1 MSYIKELQKRMVAAG
16 QSVPAPAPQ
25 QNDKAK
31 NLAALLPPAPKQA
44 AISVSTFDLMPN
56 FKLPTV
62 ENQPLEPIAD
72 FDNVL
77 NELES
82 IKQKIN
88 EPAPPVQHD
97 VKPKEKTCLLKIPK
111 KRDAWCEVINEMTNE
126 IYAEAEYSE
135 LPKGARAKV
144 WASLCA
150 NPPHGY
156 AITTGEDRG
165 EVCLNMEGCKSLG
178 KKAFQERWRNYTK

>member
-1 MSYIKELQKRMVAAG
+1 MSYKKELQKRMIAAG
-16 QSVPAPAPQ
+16 QSVPEPALQ

-31 NLAALLPPAPKQA
+31 KLATLLPPAPKQA
-44 AISVSTFDLMPN
+44 AISVNAFDLMPN

-88 EPAPPVQHD
+88 EPAPPIQHD
-97 VKPKEKTCLLKIPK
+97 VKQKETTSPLKIPQK
-111 KRDAWCEVINEMTNE
+111 KDDWFEVINEMVNKF
-126 IYAEAEYSE
+126 YAKHGAIPTAAQAWSF
-135 LPKGARAKV
+135 LCTQPQTGCVITIGKDKG
-144 WASLCA
+144 
-150 NPPHGY
+150 
-156 AITTGEDRG
+156 G
-165 EVCLNMEGCKSLG
+165 EVCLMMTGWKSLG
-178 KKAFQERWRNYTK
+178 KKAFQERWRKYTK